1 MGKRGSNTMLVAIWE
16 GCGFYGL
23 RKSLTKEMDSGNTN
37 TPTATT
43 TEPRSEKVRR
53 LINEVEEALRTKTPA
68 QVTADF
74 ADFQTEFPKIFEMV
88 LTRTYPRD
96 ILDMM
101 LRQLGKMETGSTS
114 QHNAS
119 VAVGGVLVD
128 RFVKP
133 QLAGVPP
140 TKK

>member
-1 MGKRGSNTMLVAIWE
+1 MA
-16 GCGFYGL
+16 
-23 RKSLTKEMDSGNTN
+23 
-37 TPTATT
+37 
-43 TEPRSEKVRR
+43 EPRSQKVRR
-53 LINEVEEALRTKTPA
+53 LVAEVEEALRSQTAA
-68 QVTADF
+68 QVSANF
-74 ADFQTEFPKIFEMV
+74 AEFQTEFPKIFEMV

-96 ILDMM
+96 VLDMM
-101 LRQLGKMETGSTS
+101 LRQLEKMEGGTMS

-133 QLAGVPP
+133 QLANTPP

>member
-1 MGKRGSNTMLVAIWE
+1 MA
-16 GCGFYGL
+16 
-23 RKSLTKEMDSGNTN
+23 
-37 TPTATT
+37 
-43 TEPRSEKVRR
+43 EPRSQKVRR
-53 LINEVEEALRTKTPA
+53 LVTEVEEALRSQTAA
-68 QVTADF
+68 QVCANF
-74 ADFQTEFPKIFEMV
+74 AEFQTEFPKIFEMV

-96 ILDMM
+96 VLDMM
-101 LRQLGKMETGSTS
+101 LRQLEKMEGGSMS

-140 TKK
+140 TKKQ

>member
-1 MGKRGSNTMLVAIWE
+1 METEI
-16 GCGFYGL
+16 
-23 RKSLTKEMDSGNTN
+23 
-37 TPTATT
+37 P
-43 TEPRSEKVRR
+43 EPRSQKVRR
-53 LINEVEEALRTKTPA
+53 LIAEVEVALRTQTPA

-74 ADFQTEFPKIFEMV
+74 AEFQIEFPRIFEMV

-96 ILDMM
+96 ILEMM
-101 LRQLGKMETGSTS
+101 LKQLEKMESGTTS

-119 VAVGGVLVD
+119 VAVGGALVD

-133 QLAGVPP
+133 QLANTPP

>member
-1 MGKRGSNTMLVAIWE
+1 
-16 GCGFYGL
+16 
-23 RKSLTKEMDSGNTN
+23 MDTQANSQANS
-37 TPTATT
+37 
-43 TEPRSEKVRR
+43 EPRSQKVRR
-53 LINEVEEALRTKTPA
+53 LVAEVEEALRTKTAA
-68 QVTADF
+68 QVSADY
-74 ADFQTEFPKIFEMV
+74 AEFQTEFPKIFEMV

-96 ILDMM
+96 VLDMM
-101 LRQLGKMETGSTS
+101 LRQLEKMESGSMS